1 MKLARTDH
9 GKLPPPELSRRVAHR
24 SDTNKRTAYVALET
38 CFALIGL
45 RFPVSDAE
53 AVAKP
58 LAMASGEILDAK
70 FTDWVHANI
79 ASAGKA
85 DSPGGRSV
93 GGTTRAGRPGPVG
106 SFKRYGIQPKFPC
119 RCNPSAEQSRRG
131 R

>member
-1 MKLARTDH
+1 
-9 GKLPPPELSRRVAHR
+9 
-24 SDTNKRTAYVALET
+24 VALET

-53 AVAKP
+53 AEAKP

-85 DSPGGRSV
+85 DSPGGRSA
-93 GGTTRAGRPGPVG
+93 GGTTRAARQVRSVHSNVMVFSRNFLAGVIR
-106 SFKRYGIQPKFPC
+106 Q
-119 RCNPSAEQSRRG
+119 QSSRDEADDRA
-131 R
+131 